1 VGTGTSR
8 RFGVRAGAAGLG
20 AAGLVAVALGTAP
33 AVSAHGVPAASGIPE
48 AKLVGIETR
57 VLGRAH
63 ALEHRRA
70 RREARRLAAQLGP
83 PQPPPRRLMAAG
95 PPSEVGQWSGKT
107 HIDVTGIHAVML
119 PTGKVLFFTYGA
131 SQQGIAALWDPA
143 TGQRKRV
150 DPPGGDNLWCGGQTL
165 LADGRVLIAGGNAP
179 KTHELF
185 NGLDTIY
192 TFDPWTET
200 WLFHG
205 RMREGRWYPTTTTL
219 PDGRVLI
226 TSGRVRDG
234 SGNIN
239 EDVDVFT
246 PNPDPTRPGT
256 IETVARRWLN
266 LYPMQHVIP
275 DGRVL
280 VSGPSGVD
288 VGIFN
293 PANWGFAPIGPK
305 PRGNHAKGSAVL
317 LPDGPGGSSRVM
329 VIGGV
334 GEDEVEI
341 IDGANPAAGWARR
354 APLPQARRNTNSV
367 LTPDGA
373 VITIGGNLEDNYI
386 GAQKEALR
394 YDPAA
399 DAWTPLA
406 AQDEERGYHS
416 TALLLPDGRIMSAGD
431 DGPSDLG
438 GQSDEIEVFSPPYLF
453 KGPRP
458 QITSAP
464 AAVPYGS
471 TFGVGTPD
479 GDVAKAVLVA
489 PGATTHANDMH
500 QRLVPLAMTRT
511 AGGLQLTAPATTS
524 IAPPGHY
531 MLFLVNAAGVP
542 SVARFVHLAPTAP
555 PAPPAPPPPPPP
567 GPGGGTTAPPG
578 STAPTRVTAP
588 TTPGAPAAGGTGAV
602 LAPLAPRSY
611 WSEGF
616 ENPIKGIPN
625 AARVRAAFSG
635 LRGLRLDSAAV
646 VPGPALLAGTYR
658 ATLRVR
664 SGGARLTAT
673 SSGGTVTLTVAVEPG
688 RARWRRVT
696 DTVRL
701 GRTGPVRVRLRVA
714 GGRAIADD
722 LVLARRR

>member
-1 VGTGTSR
+1 
-8 RFGVRAGAAGLG
+8 
-20 AAGLVAVALGTAP
+20 
-33 AVSAHGVPAASGIPE
+33 
-48 AKLVGIETR
+48 
-57 VLGRAH
+57 

-70 RREARRLAAQLGP
+70 RREARRLAALLGP
-83 PQPPPRRLMAAG
+83 PQPPPRRPMAVG
-95 PPSEVGQWSGKT
+95 PPSVVGEWSGKT
-107 HIDVTGIHAVML
+107 HIDVTGIHAILL
-119 PTGKVLFFTYGA
+119 PTGRVLFFNYGPSA
-131 SQQGIAALWDPA
+131 EGIAAIWDPE
-143 TGQRKRV
+143 TGARRRV

-165 LADGRVLIAGGNAP
+165 LADGRVLVAGGNAP
-179 KTHELF
+179 KTSDLF

-200 WLFHG
+200 WMFQG
-205 RMREGRWYPTTTTL
+205 RMNEGRWYPTTTTL

-226 TSGRVRDG
+226 TSGRMRDG

-246 PNPDPTRPGT
+246 PNPDPTKRGT
-256 IETVARRWLN
+256 VQTVARRWLN
-266 LYPMQHVIP
+266 MYPLQHVIR

-293 PANWGFAPIGPK
+293 PANWGFTPLPHR
-305 PRGNHAKGSAVL
+305 PYGNHTKGSAVL
-317 LPDGPGGSSRVM
+317 LPDGPGGSSKVM
-329 VIGGV
+329 TIGGV

-341 IDGANPAAGWARR
+341 IDAADLGAGWRRR
-354 APLPQARRNTNSV
+354 APLPQTRRNTNSV

-373 VITIGGNLEDNYI
+373 VITIGGNLEENYI
-386 GAQKEALR
+386 SPQKEALR

-399 DAWTPLA
+399 NTWTPMA
-406 AQDEERGYHS
+406 AQAEERGYHS

-464 AAVPYGS
+464 DAVPYGS
-471 TFGVGTPD
+471 AFGVGTPD

-531 MLFLVNAAGVP
+531 MLFLVDSAGVP

-555 PAPPAPPPPPPP
+555 PAPPDPPPLPPP
-567 GPGGGTTAPPG
+567 GPGGGTTAPGAVAPG
-578 STAPTRVTAP
+578 RVTAP
-588 TTPGAPAAGGTGAV
+588 RVTPAGTV
-602 LAPLAPRSY
+602 LAPLAPRAY
-611 WSEGF
+611 WREGF
-616 ENPIKGIPN
+616 ENQIKGVPN
-625 AARVRAAFSG
+625 TARVRAAFSG
-635 LRGLRLDSAAV
+635 RRGLRLDSETV

-664 SGGARLTAT
+664 SGGA
-673 SSGGTVTLTVAVEPG
+673 
-688 RARWRRVT
+688 
-696 DTVRL
+696 
-701 GRTGPVRVRLRVA
+701 
-714 GGRAIADD
+714 
-722 LVLARRR
+722 

>member
-1 VGTGTSR
+1 MS
-8 RFGVRAGAAGLG
+8 VRAGAAGLG
-20 AAGLVAVALGTAP
+20 AAGLVAAALVTAP
-33 AVSAHGVPAASGIPE
+33 AASAHGVPAASGIPE
-48 AKLVGIETR
+48 AKLVRLETQ

-70 RREARRLAAQLGP
+70 RREARRLATQLGP
-83 PQPPPRRLMAAG
+83 PEPPPRRPMAVG
-95 PPSEVGQWSGKT
+95 PPSLVGQWSGKV
-107 HIDVTGIHAVML
+107 HIDVTGIHAIML
-119 PTGKVLFFTYGA
+119 PTGKVLFFTYGP
-131 SQQGIAALWDPA
+131 SPVGMAAVWDPA
-143 TGQRKRV
+143 TGQRRRV

-165 LADGRVLIAGGNAP
+165 LADGRVLVAGGNAP
-179 KTHELF
+179 KTSELF

-200 WLFHG
+200 WTFQG

-226 TSGRVRDG
+226 TSGRLRDG

-246 PNPDPTRPGT
+246 PNPDPTKRGT
-256 IETVARRWLN
+256 IETVGRQWLN
-266 LYPMQHVIP
+266 LYPQQHVIP

-280 VSGPSGVD
+280 VSGPTGVD

-293 PANWGFAPIGPK
+293 PSGWGFSPLSRK
-305 PRGNHAKGSAVL
+305 PAGNHWAGSAVL
-317 LPDGPGGSSRVM
+317 LPDGPSGSSKVM

-334 GEDEVEI
+334 NEDLVEL
-341 IDGANPAAGWARR
+341 IDAADLGAGWRRR
-354 APLPQARRNTNSV
+354 ASLPQPRHNTNSV

-386 GAQKEALR
+386 SPQKEALR

-399 DAWTPLA
+399 DTWTPMA
-406 AQDEERGYHS
+406 AQAEERGYHS
-416 TALLLPDGRIMSAGD
+416 TALLLPDGRIVSAGD

-464 AAVPYGS
+464 DEVPYGS

-500 QRLVPLAMTRT
+500 QRLVPLAMTPT
-511 AGGLQLTAPATTS
+511 AGGLQLTAPANTS

-542 SVARFVHLAPTAP
+542 SVARFVQLAPTAS
-555 PAPPAPPPPPPP
+555 PAPPDPPPLPPP
-567 GPGGGTTAPPG
+567 GTGAGTTAPGAAAPG
-578 STAPTRVTAP
+578 RAP
-588 TTPGAPAAGGTGAV
+588 PGATPAGTV

-625 AARVRAAFSG
+625 RARVRAPFSG
-635 LRGLRLDSAAV
+635 RRGLRLASETV
-646 VPGPALLAGTYR
+646 LPGPALLAGTYR
-658 ATLRVR
+658 ASLRVL
-664 SGGARLTAT
+664 SGGARLSTA
-673 SSGGTVTLTVAVEPG
+673 SAGGTVILALGVEPG
-688 RARWRRVT
+688 PRHWRRVSG
-696 DTVRL
+696 TVRV
-701 GRTGPVRVRLRVA
+701 GRSGPVRARLRVA
-714 GGRAIADD
+714 GGRAIVDD
-722 LVLARRR
+722 LTLRRVR

>member
-1 VGTGTSR
+1 VRTGGSR
-8 RFGVRAGAAGLG
+8 RFGIRVGAAGLG

-33 AVSAHGVPAASGIPE
+33 AASAHGVPAASGIPE
-48 AKLVGIETR
+48 AKLVRIETR

-95 PPSEVGQWSGKT
+95 PPSDVGQWSGKT

-119 PTGKVLFFTYGA
+119 PTGKVLFFNYGA

-179 KTHELF
+179 KTSELF

-200 WLFHG
+200 WMFQG
-205 RMREGRWYPTTTTL
+205 RMRDGRWYPTTTTL

-246 PNPDPTRPGT
+246 PNPDPTKRGT
-256 IETVARRWLN
+256 IETVGRQWLN
-266 LYPMQHVIP
+266 LYPQQHVIP

-280 VSGPSGVD
+280 VSGPTGVD

-293 PANWGFAPIGPK
+293 PSGWGFTPIGPK
-305 PRGNHAKGSAVL
+305 PRGNHTKGSAVL
-317 LPDGPGGSSRVM
+317 LPGGPGGSSRVM

-334 GEDEVEI
+334 GTDTVEV
-341 IDGANPAAGWARR
+341 IDAANLGTGWQTR
-354 APLPQARRNTNSV
+354 ASLPQQRRNTNSV

-373 VITIGGNLEDNYI
+373 VITVGGNLEDNYTFP
-386 GAQKEALR
+386 QKEALR

-399 DAWTPLA
+399 DAWAPMA
-406 AQDEERGYHS
+406 AQAEERGYHS

-431 DGPSDLG
+431 DGPDDIGS

-453 KGPRP
+453 KGSRP

-464 AAVPYGS
+464 DAVPYGS

-479 GDVAKAVLVA
+479 SDVAKAVLVA

-500 QRLVPLAMTRT
+500 QRLVPLAVTRT
-511 AGGLQLTAPATTS
+511 AGGLQLTAPANTS

-555 PAPPAPPPPPPP
+555 PAPPDPPPLPPP
-567 GPGGGTTAPPG
+567 GPGGGTTAPGAAAPG
-578 STAPTRVTAP
+578 RVTAP
-588 TTPGAPAAGGTGAV
+588 GATRAGSV
-602 LAPLAPRSY
+602 LVPLAPRSY

-625 AARVRAAFSG
+625 TARVRAPLTGRRA
-635 LRGLRLDSAAV
+635 LRLDSQAV
-646 VPGPALLAGTYR
+646 VPGPALLAGAYR
-658 ATLRVR
+658 ASLQVR
-664 SGGARLTAT
+664 SGAVRLRA
-673 SSGGTVTLTVAVEPG
+673 SASGRTITLALALEPG
-688 RARWRRVT
+688 RARWRRAG

-701 GRTGPVRVRLRVA
+701 GSTGPVRVRLRVA
-714 GGRAIADD
+714 GGRAIVDD
-722 LVLARRR
+722 LVLARRQ